1 MHRAVVDPGVLVA
14 ALLSPQGTP
23 AKLIHAWLEGRFEL
37 IVSPKLLE
45 ELRRVLE
52 RPKFRQYATQ
62 QESLAYVEGLRR
74 LATVV
79 DDPRVTRGVTRDP
92 SDDYLVAL
100 AQSAKAHCLVSGDE
114 DLTKIELRPP
124 VLTPRSFL
132 ALLKEP

>member
-14 ALLSPQGTP
+14 ALLSPKGTP
-23 AKLIHAWLEGRFEL
+23 AKLMRAWLEGRFEL

-52 RPKFRQYATQ
+52 RPKFRTYVTQ
-62 QESLAYVEGLRR
+62 QESVAYVAGLRR
-74 LATVV
+74 LATIV
-79 DDPRVTRGVTRDP
+79 DDPRAAVGATRDP
-92 SDDYLVAL
+92 GDDYLVAL
-100 AQSAKAHCLVSGDE
+100 AQSAGVHCLVSGDE

-132 ALLKEP
+132 ALLEEP